1 MRIGFITIGQ
11 SPRVDV
17 VPEMVP
23 LLPPGCEI
31 VEIGALDGLSDREI
45 EQLAP
50 QEGEYLLI
58 TRLADGRSVTVKRGA
73 ILARLQGCVDQL
85 VARGVDLVA
94 LLCTGDLPS
103 LVSPVPLV
111 LPQPLLY
118 HTVAGLAAAGA
129 KIGVVIP
136 LADQVEQMRRQ
147 WAELGMSP
155 VMAPANPYGD
165 GGEWE
170 TAGRSLAA
178 MGADLLVMD
187 CLGYTQKAKQV
198 VRGASGKPVIL
209 ARSLLARVICEI
221 TGNDLQ

>member
-1 MRIGFITIGQ
+1 MRIGFVTIGQ

-23 LLPPGCEI
+23 LLPPSCEI
-31 VEIGALDGLSDREI
+31 VEIGALDGLSDSEI
-45 EQLAP
+45 EQLTP
-50 QEGEYLLI
+50 QEGDYLLI
-58 TRLADGRSVTVKRGA
+58 TRLADGRSVTVMRDA

-103 LVSPVPLV
+103 LVCPVPLV

-118 HTVAGLAAAGA
+118 HTVAALAAAGA

-136 LADQVEQMRRQ
+136 LAGQVEQMRRQ

-155 VMAPANPYGD
+155 AMAPANPYGD
-165 GGEWE
+165 GGEWQD
-170 TAGRSLAA
+170 AGRNLAA

-187 CLGYTQKAKQV
+187 CLGYTQKAKQA
-198 VRGASGKPVIL
+198 VREASGKPVIL

-221 TGNDLQ
+221 TGND